1 MFKGNLGDRI
11 TIGME
16 EELLLVVDESRS
28 WDEELS
34 W

>member
-1 MFKGNLGDRI
+1 MFKDNLGDRI